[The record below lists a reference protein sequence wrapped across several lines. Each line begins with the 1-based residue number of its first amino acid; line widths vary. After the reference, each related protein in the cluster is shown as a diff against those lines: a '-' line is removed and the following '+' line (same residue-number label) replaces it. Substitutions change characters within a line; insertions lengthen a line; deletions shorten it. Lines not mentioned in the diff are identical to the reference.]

1 MPTEVP
7 SERQQQIQTQP
18 EMHRAVRDMRT
29 AMREDALPLRK
40 LARTA
45 GSSAA
50 ALCMWERGLGGLRP
64 AQQRAVL
71 RIVRAEFTR
80 FCAHVAQVAERHGIA
95 AG

>member
-1 MPTEVP
+1 MPAEVP
-7 SERQQQIQTQP
+7 DERQQEIQKP
-18 EMHRAVRDMRT
+18 EPYRAVRDMRM
-29 AMREDALPLRK
+29 AMREDAIPLRK

-50 ALCMWERGLGGLRP
+50 ALCQWERGRGGLRP

-71 RIVRAEFTR
+71 RVVRAEFTR